1 MSKLNRDILYLIF
14 EELRNDNNTLYT
26 CISINKT
33 CCEIIIPLL
42 WNNPWKFLRDDW
54 ERRKKK
60 LLNVI
65 ISHLSDKSKNNLS
78 QHLDLSTNSYK
89 KPLFDYISFCRHL
102 NLNEILK
109 VINTINDKDNISI
122 IKSEI
127 FELFINGNTKYTHLS
142 IPKQFDY
149 PIHHISG
156 AERCFSGIEC
166 FYCGTSINNDI
177 LVGLIEICKL
187 IKKLN
192 LNIETNNNNYKI
204 IELIKAQKKISS
216 ISLLTELYSK
226 NFDESFCQVLENSLI
241 KHVNTIKYFK
251 ITKRLTTKILSSF
264 VNLKGLELDG
274 SSHDMEW
281 NYLSNLS
288 LPFLQIL
295 KARRVPIN
303 ILTYLIEN
311 TNGFLFEIKI
321 DYIRHDEV
329 ENKKFIQVI
338 YQNCPNLRFL
348 KLLFRNCNISELE
361 NLLVYCKYL
370 DGLYLII
377 NNVDDAFDWDNLFK
391 TLAKSSPK
399 NLFKFKFGF
408 HSLYRNIKLESLKLF
423 FNNWKGR
430 HPMILQFSQANNM
443 KPFTD
448 LIEKYKAEG
457 VIKTYYNNWHFEWF

>member
-1 MSKLNRDILYLIF
+1 
-14 EELRNDNNTLYT
+14 
-26 CISINKT
+26 
-33 CCEIIIPLL
+33 
-42 WNNPWKFLRDDW
+42 
-54 ERRKKK
+54 
-60 LLNVI
+60 
-65 ISHLSDKSKNNLS
+65 
-78 QHLDLSTNSYK
+78 
-89 KPLFDYISFCRHL
+89 
-102 NLNEILK
+102 
-109 VINTINDKDNISI
+109 
-122 IKSEI
+122 
-127 FELFINGNTKYTHLS
+127 
-142 IPKQFDY
+142 
-149 PIHHISG
+149 
-156 AERCFSGIEC
+156 
-166 FYCGTSINNDI
+166 
-177 LVGLIEICKL
+177 
-187 IKKLN
+187 
-192 LNIETNNNNYKI
+192 
-204 IELIKAQKKISS
+204 
-216 ISLLTELYSK
+216 
-226 NFDESFCQVLENSLI
+226 
-241 KHVNTIKYFK
+241 
-251 ITKRLTTKILSSF
+251 
-264 VNLKGLELDG
+264 
-274 SSHDMEW
+274 MEW

-408 HSLYRNIKLESLKLF
+408 HSLYRNIKLESLELF